1 MSPFLERFC
10 IALAVLCLQLLISV
24 CVPSVAVG
32 RAGEG
37 AVQGSTSEAAGGGGA
52 PGERAPQGAAPGHT
66 REEQGEGALR
76 VTELFVVG
84 WSVEGPP
91 SLLLHLHDLCQ
102 TQEELVLQLMEQT
115 TALDEDK
122 NRLSNI
128 VRELKAEREG
138 HLKLIEELAVKA
150 CQ

>member
-1 MSPFLERFC
+1 MCAYLQLQLAELEKEQFRA
-10 IALAVLCLQLLISV
+10 ALAKQQEEV
-24 CVPSVAVG
+24 
-32 RAGEG
+32 
-37 AVQGSTSEAAGGGGA
+37 
-52 PGERAPQGAAPGHT
+52 ERLVRGH
-66 REEQGEGALR
+66 REELHKKVR
-76 VTELFVVG
+76 VRSGLLNCLLSAGVLKT
-84 WSVEGPP
+84 PP
-91 SLLLHLHDLCQ
+91 SLLLYLHDLCQ

-122 NRLSNI
+122 TRLSKI

>member
-1 MSPFLERFC
+1 M
-10 IALAVLCLQLLISV
+10 CLQLLISV

-37 AVQGSTSEAAGGGGA
+37 AVKGSTSEAAGGGGA
-52 PGERAPQGAAPGHT
+52 PGERAPRRAAPGHT
-66 REEQGEGALR
+66 REEEGEGALR
-76 VTELFVVG
+76 LLNCLLSAGVLKA
-84 WSVEGPP
+84 PP
-91 SLLLHLHDLCQ
+91 SLLLYLHDLCQ
-102 TQEELVLQLMEQT
+102 TQDELVLQLMEQT

-122 NRLSNI
+122 TRLSKI

>member
-1 MSPFLERFC
+1 MLRLLNCLLS
-10 IALAVLCLQLLISV
+10 AGVLK
-24 CVPSVAVG
+24 A
-32 RAGEG
+32 
-37 AVQGSTSEAAGGGGA
+37 
-52 PGERAPQGAAPGHT
+52 
-66 REEQGEGALR
+66 
-76 VTELFVVG
+76 
-84 WSVEGPP
+84 PP
-91 SLLLHLHDLCQ
+91 SLLLYLHDLCQ

-122 NRLSNI
+122 TRLSKI